1 MGDFSSRDQLVREVG
16 LPDYR
21 TYLESELWGRI
32 RRRVLRQANSRCCCC
47 DNRATQVHHSRYTL
61 ENLAGN
67 SLIGL
72 HAICAECHELV
83 HLNEEQFI
91 ALDESAERLETF
103 IEADGRKLPESPTS
117 ARDFRRGQHSSSK
130 AAGRTSPAARVT
142 CPRCGKSRQ
151 PHSMLPTL
159 GYCKVCR
166 NRIAK
171 AGRKSE
177 GVSRVRTPRQ
187 RLIDTMRHVAVPQ
200 REDIA
205 AVSSVSG
212 KQPNANGY
220 GSVSLPATP
229 SPPEAPPS
237 DS

>member
-1 MGDFSSRDQLVREVG
+1 MGDFSNRDQLVREVG

-47 DNRATQVHHSRYTL
+47 ENRATQVHHSRYTL
-61 ENLAGN
+61 ENLAGT

-91 ALDESAERLETF
+91 ALDESAERLATF
-103 IEADGRKLPESPTS
+103 IAADARKVPESPTS
-117 ARDFRRGQHSSSK
+117 ARDFRRGQRSSSK
-130 AAGRTSPAARVT
+130 AARKPIPAAKVT
-142 CPRCGKSRQ
+142 CPRCAKSRQ
-151 PHSMLPTL
+151 ANSMLPSL

-171 AGRKSE
+171 AGQKS
-177 GVSRVRTPRQ
+177 GKVSCSLTPRQ
-187 RLIDTMRHVAVPQ
+187 RLRDTMKHIVPPQ

-212 KQPNANGY
+212 KEPNANGY

-229 SPPEAPPS
+229 SPPPTPAS
-237 DS
+237 GS